1 MTFELGLKAWVGF
14 HWRKLER
21 ASEAK
26 EMVCRVSQRRLRAYV
41 IFVSHGAYLRGE
53 KDQLYSSVTYQR
65 VPGSVLS
72 SLLYI
77 TFEVS
82 KQSDEPFTS
91 PLPGG
96 SRSSAEILS
105 HKTYKAAP
113 NPSLDL
119 KSMLCTTKGDVDSRK
134 H

>member
-26 EMVCRVSQRRLRAYV
+26 EMVCRVSQRGLRAYV
-41 IFVSHGAYLRGE
+41 IFVSHGAYLRE
-53 KDQLYSSVTYQR
+53 KRDQLYSSVTYQR
-65 VPGSVLS
+65 VAGSGLS

-82 KQSDEPFTS
+82 GQPDEPFTS
-91 PLPGG
+91 PLPGE
-96 SRSSAEILS
+96 SRSSAKILS
-105 HKTYKAAP
+105 QNLYKAGS
-113 NPSLDL
+113 NPSLDR
-119 KSMLCTTKGDVDSRK
+119 KSMLALYYKG
-134 H
+134 